1 MTRKIY
7 PILNYLPPSFLF
19 DTCYKYVFSIIIA
32 LKIFVKL
39 TEKNTCANL
48 FCNKVADPALVIF
61 FKTRSRHRC
70 LPVHFV
76 NFLRASFEFCEF
88 TCEFCKFSEFSEQ
101 LFHRTPPDDCFRKL
115 SNFDQYTL
123 LEKEWFQRFM
133 WVKPCH
139 VNVTLIWKT
148 LNWFFNVN
156 QLAGFYVGA
165 NWPDILWRY
174 FAVDLKMINI
184 RNQKL

>member
-1 MTRKIY
+1 MVLFVQHKKREKHEGKGVTLIKVAGFSHGCFSRFLKVQMVPNRAKRLIY
-7 PILNYLPPSFLF
+7 FKPCHDQKNISYTQLLASLVFIWYL
-19 DTCYKYVFSIIIA
+19 FSIIIA

-48 FCNKVADPALVIF
+48 FCNKVADPAIVIF

-88 TCEFCKFSEFSEQ
+88 TCEFCKFCEFSEQ

-123 LEKEWFQRFM
+123 LEKDWFQRIN
-133 WVKPCH
+133 H
-139 VNVTLIWKT
+139 VN
-148 LNWFFNVN
+148 
-156 QLAGFYVGA
+156 
-165 NWPDILWRY
+165 
-174 FAVDLKMINI
+174 
-184 RNQKL
+184 